1 MIMADVLK
9 IVFLI
14 IGVFGI
20 IICYWLATEALFPA
34 FVIRVRQ
41 RYKKPIILT
50 LLGLVV
56 VAVGGTIGT
65 VTKSI
70 VGNSG
75 DPIIILLL
83 CIFVLFGL
91 LGSSGLCQLVGMGMP
106 SPVDETQPW
115 RRTLRAGIVLAF
127 VFLLPGPGWLIM
139 VWSGVSG
146 CGTMVLSFFSTAS
159 SVNSALADSDESE
172 KLKEHSLT
180 S

>member
-14 IGVFGI
+14 IGVFSSI
-20 IICYWLATEALFPA
+20 TCYWLATEALFPN
-34 FVIRVRQ
+34 FVIKARQ

-50 LLGLVV
+50 FLGLLV
-56 VAVGGTIGT
+56 VAIGGAIGA

-83 CIFVLFGL
+83 CIFVFFGL
-91 LGSSGLCQLVGMGMP
+91 LGSSGLCQLVGMGRP

-115 RRTLRAGIVLAF
+115 RRTLRAGIVLSF

-139 VWSGVSG
+139 AWSGISG
-146 CGTMVLSFFSTAS
+146 CGAMVLSFFNTAS
-159 SVNSALADSDESE
+159 SVNSA
-172 KLKEHSLT
+172 
-180 S
+180 

>member
-1 MIMADVLK
+1 MIVADVLK

-20 IICYWLATEALFPA
+20 IICYWLATESLFPA
-34 FVIRVRQ
+34 FVIKARQ

-56 VAVGGTIGT
+56 VAVGGTIGA

-83 CIFVLFGL
+83 CIY
-91 LGSSGLCQLVGMGMP
+91 
-106 SPVDETQPW
+106 
-115 RRTLRAGIVLAF
+115 
-127 VFLLPGPGWLIM
+127 
-139 VWSGVSG
+139 
-146 CGTMVLSFFSTAS
+146 
-159 SVNSALADSDESE
+159 
-172 KLKEHSLT
+172 
-180 S
+180 

>member
-14 IGVFGI
+14 IGVFSSI
-20 IICYWLATEALFPA
+20 TCYWLATEALFPN
-34 FVIRVRQ
+34 FVIKARQ

-50 LLGLVV
+50 FLGLLV
-56 VAVGGTIGT
+56 VAIGGAIGA

-83 CIFVLFGL
+83 CIFAFFGL

-115 RRTLRAGIVLAF
+115 RRTLRAGIVLSF
-127 VFLLPGPGWLIM
+127 VFLLPGPGWVIM
-139 VWSGVSG
+139 AWSGISG
-146 CGTMVLSFFSTAS
+146 CGAMVLSFFNTAS
-159 SVNSALADSDESE
+159 SVNSA
-172 KLKEHSLT
+172 
-180 S
+180 

>member
-14 IGVFGI
+14 IGVFSS
-20 IICYWLATEALFPA
+20 IICYWLATEALFPN
-34 FVIRVRQ
+34 FVIKARQ

-50 LLGLVV
+50 SLGLLV
-56 VAVGGTIGT
+56 VAIGGAIGA

-83 CIFVLFGL
+83 CIFVFFGL

-115 RRTLRAGIVLAF
+115 RRTLRAGIVLSF

-139 VWSGVSG
+139 AWSGISG
-146 CGTMVLSFFSTAS
+146 CGAMVLSFFNTAS
-159 SVNSALADSDESE
+159 SVNSA
-172 KLKEHSLT
+172 
-180 S
+180 

>member
-14 IGVFGI
+14 IGVFSSI
-20 IICYWLATEALFPA
+20 TCYWLATEALFPN
-34 FVIRVRQ
+34 FVIKARQ

-50 LLGLVV
+50 FLGLLV
-56 VAVGGTIGT
+56 VAIGGAIGA

-83 CIFVLFGL
+83 CIFVFFGL

-115 RRTLRAGIVLAF
+115 RRTLRAGIVLSF

-139 VWSGVSG
+139 AWSGISG
-146 CGTMVLSFFSTAS
+146 CGAMVLSFFNTAS
-159 SVNSALADSDESE
+159 SVNSA
-172 KLKEHSLT
+172 
-180 S
+180 

>member
-14 IGVFGI
+14 IGVFSSI
-20 IICYWLATEALFPA
+20 TCYWLATEALFPN
-34 FVIRVRQ
+34 FVIKARQ

-50 LLGLVV
+50 FLGLLV
-56 VAVGGTIGT
+56 VAIGGAIGA

-83 CIFVLFGL
+83 CIFAFFGL

-115 RRTLRAGIVLAF
+115 RRTLRAGIVLSF

-139 VWSGVSG
+139 AWSGISG
-146 CGTMVLSFFSTAS
+146 CGAMVLSFFNTAS
-159 SVNSALADSDESE
+159 SVNSA
-172 KLKEHSLT
+172 
-180 S
+180 

>member
-14 IGVFGI
+14 IGVFSI
-20 IICYWLATEALFPA
+20 IICYWLAMEALFPN
-34 FVIRVRQ
+34 FVIKARQ

-50 LLGLVV
+50 FLGLLVV
-56 VAVGGTIGT
+56 VIGGAIGV

-70 VGNSG
+70 VGNSA

-139 VWSGVSG
+139 AWSGISG
-146 CGTMVLSFFSTAS
+146 CGAMVLSFFNTAS
-159 SVNSALADSDESE
+159 SVNFALADSNESE